1 MDNNRNYIVAI
12 ALSVLVLIAWQYFYV
27 SPRVAREHAAEK
39 ATQTQTTTAPKPQAT
54 APADGAGGNAS
65 TATPPASGNAALPAG
80 AEHELAASMSRA
92 AILKETARVPVDT
105 PAVSGSISLKGAR
118 FDDLKL
124 NDYHETVD
132 KRSPRITLLSP
143 AQSADGYFAEY
154 GYIGSGKTG
163 AVPGPDTVWKVKSG
177 TRLTPSSPV
186 VLTWTNDKGLTFDR
200 RISVDDHFM
209 FTVTDT
215 IANGGD
221 APVSVVPYGRITR
234 FYKPQDRSTYIL
246 HEGPLGVFGDAGL
259 KEVKYSSI
267 ESDGVDKEPSA
278 AEGWLGMTDKYWATA
293 LVPRN
298 GEHFTGRFA
307 YFKDGRPRYQTDF
320 KADPVTIAPGKS
332 GKVEN
337 LVFAGAKRV
346 PLINAYRDNLHIKQ
360 FDLMIDWGWFYFITK
375 PMFHLMD
382 FFYQLVGNFGVA
394 IILTTVVVKL
404 LFFPLANKSY
414 SSMAKMKRIQPRM
427 QELKEKYGDDR
438 MGMQQE
444 MMRIYK
450 EEKINPIAGCW
461 PMLFQ
466 IPVFFALYKVLYTT
480 IEMRHAPFFGWI
492 QDLSAPDPTSVF
504 NLFGLLPYQVP
515 ESLMIGVWPLIM
527 GFTMFLQ
534 MRMNPTPP
542 DKTQAMVFT
551 WMPVVFTFMLA
562 HFPAGLVIYYSWNN
576 TLSVIQQSLIMK
588 RQGVRVELWNN
599 LANLFR
605 RHAKPAE

>member
-27 SPRVAREHAAEK
+27 SPRVAREHASRQAN
-39 ATQTQTTTAPKPQAT
+39 QTETTTAPKPAEKAPASSGSAPAT
-54 APADGAGGNAS
+54 APQ
-65 TATPPASGNAALPAG
+65 PSGNAGLPAG
-80 AEHELAASMSRA
+80 AEQQPAASMSRE
-92 AILKETARVPVDT
+92 AILKQTRRVPIET
-105 PAVSGSISLKGAR
+105 PAVTGSINLKGAR

-124 NDYHETVD
+124 NDYRETVD
-132 KRSPRITLLSP
+132 KNSPRITLLSP
-143 AQSADGYFAEY
+143 AQSEHGYFAEY
-154 GYIGSGKTG
+154 GYIGNSGTG
-163 AVPGPDTVWKVKSG
+163 PVPGPDTVWKIKSG
-177 TRLTPSSPV
+177 GKLTPSSPV
-186 VLTWTNDKGLTFDR
+186 VLTWTNDRGLTFDR
-200 RISVDDHFM
+200 KIAVDDHYM

-215 IANGGD
+215 VENTGSA
-221 APVSVVPYGRITR
+221 AVSLVPYGRITR

-246 HEGPLGVFGDAGL
+246 HEGPIGVFGDAGL

-267 ESDGVDKEPSA
+267 ESDGTDTEPA
-278 AEGWLGMTDKYWATA
+278 ATEGWLGMTDKYWATA
-293 LVPRN
+293 LVPRD
-298 GEHFTGRFA
+298 GERFTGRFA

-320 KADPVTIAPGKS
+320 KADPVTVAPGQT

-346 PLINAYRDNLHIKQ
+346 PLVNSYRDNLHIKQ

-404 LFFPLANKSY
+404 IFFPLANKSY
-414 SSMAKMKRIQPRM
+414 SSMANMKRIQPRM

-444 MMRIYK
+444 MMKIYK

-504 NLFGLLPYQVP
+504 NLFGLLPYHVP

-576 TLSVIQQSLIMK
+576 TLSVIQQSVIMK
-588 RQGVRVELWNN
+588 RQGVKVELWNN
-599 LANLFR
+599 LSRIFR
-605 RHAKPAE
+605 RHPKPAE

>member
-12 ALSVLVLIAWQYFYV
+12 ALSVLVLIGWQYFYV
-27 SPRVAREHAAEK
+27 GPRVAREQAKQSETAK
-39 ATQTQTTTAPKPQAT
+39 APNPAAT
-54 APADGAGGNAS
+54 APSTAARKGDSAPATTASNAS
-65 TATPPASGNAALPAG
+65 LPSGTEKQPAATRSREAL
-80 AEHELAASMSRA
+80 
-92 AILKETARVPVDT
+92 LKETARIPVAT
-105 PAVSGSISLKGAR
+105 PAVSGSINLKGAR
-118 FDDLKL
+118 FDDLEL
-124 NDYHETVD
+124 NNYHETVD
-132 KRSPRITLLSP
+132 KKSPKITLLSP
-143 AQSADGYFAEY
+143 AQSEHGYFAEY
-154 GYIGSGKTG
+154 GYIGSDATG
-163 AVPGPDTVWKVKSG
+163 DVPGPDTVWAVKSG
-177 TRLTPSSPV
+177 SKLTPSSPV
-186 VLTWTNDKGLTFDR
+186 VLTYTNDKGLTFDR
-200 RISVDDHFM
+200 KISVDDHFM

-215 IANGGD
+215 VENAGG
-221 APVSVVPYGRITR
+221 AAVSLVPYGRITR

-246 HEGPLGVFGDAGL
+246 HEGPIGVFGDAGL

-267 ESDGVDKEPSA
+267 ESDGTENEPA
-278 AEGWLGMTDKYWATA
+278 ASEGWLGMTDKYWATA
-293 LVPRN
+293 LVPRA
-298 GEHFTGRFA
+298 GERFTGRFA

-346 PLINAYRDNLHIKQ
+346 PLINGYRDKLHIKQ

-414 SSMAKMKRIQPRM
+414 ASMANMKRIQPRM

-444 MMRIYK
+444 MMKIYK

-504 NLFGLLPYQVP
+504 NLFGLLPYHVP
-515 ESLMIGVWPLIM
+515 ELLMIGVWPLIM

-576 TLSVIQQSLIMK
+576 TLSVLQQSVIMK
-588 RQGVRVELWNN
+588 RQGVKVELWSN

-605 RHAKPAE
+605 RQPKPAE